1 MNGKAGNYLQRK
13 TTNVE
18 IIYTH
23 IFELFIYIF
32 YYFLCR
38 AAEEEARRNAA
49 KAFNDRCANL
59 EVTLSEFEKHII
71 KVWFKDM
78 YLLIYLFFSCTYLIL
93 DL

>member
-1 MNGKAGNYLQRK
+1 MNGKEGNYLQRK
-13 TTNVE
+13 TYNVE
-18 IIYTH
+18 IIYIP

-32 YYFLCR
+32 FLLFR